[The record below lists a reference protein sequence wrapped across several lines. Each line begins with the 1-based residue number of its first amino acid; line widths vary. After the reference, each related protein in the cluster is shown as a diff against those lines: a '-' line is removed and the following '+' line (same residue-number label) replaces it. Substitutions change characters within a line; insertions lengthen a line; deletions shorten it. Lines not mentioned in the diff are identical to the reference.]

1 MSRPKGRALVSLLSL
16 SHPCCDTKK
25 DSLFLSLS
33 FYLQE
38 NEISSLRQFSSLLI
52 VHMIL
57 INNNFWWRGERFVKK
72 KNVVF
77 LNLFRKIAFDGSIL
91 HPIWFFENETKASVI
106 AFDVDVFIFTSREW
120 IRQQSSWLERGSLKF
135 GFLIFFDSLWRREF
149 SMSRALSPAIFAY
162 LFRKHAR
169 GLWIRII
176 SRWIERE
183 WRSLKYL
190 SRNLLLQNSLL
201 QFLGIE
207 R

>member
-1 MSRPKGRALVSLLSL
+1 MKYFRYVNFLHFWLSTWFR
-16 SHPCCDTKK
+16 STIIFD
-25 DSLFLSLS
+25 D
-33 FYLQE
+33 
-38 NEISSLRQFSSLLI
+38 
-52 VHMIL
+52 V
-57 INNNFWWRGERFVKK
+57 GFVKK
-72 KNVVF
+72 KRGFF